1 MSLALLLLVFGLLR
15 LTLGRGV
22 ATRAEMRI

>member
-1 MSLALLLLVFGLLR
+1 MSLALLLLVFGLLS